1 MTPFDYAVLAIVGVS
16 ILISVIRGLVREV
29 LALVA
34 WAAAF
39 VVATLFSG
47 HVAAVLP
54 VAIPTEEL
62 RLLTSFL
69 VVFVGVLIAM
79 SIGAMLISR
88 LVKGAG
94 LGFEDRMLGALF
106 GFVRGALVVMVLVLL
121 AGLTAL
127 PRDPIWRNAM
137 LSSPLEAF
145 ALYLKIWLPGD
156 LSKRIKYD

>member
-16 ILISVIRGLVREV
+16 ILISVMRGLVREV

-47 HVAAVLP
+47 QVAAVLP
-54 VAIPTEEL
+54 VAIPSDEL
-62 RLLTSFL
+62 RLLTGFL
-69 VVFVGVLIAM
+69 IVFVGVLIAM